1 MTINFPSTTFQI
13 LRAQQILESEEQ
25 RVLIVG
31 QKQNAGTAAT
41 GALVES
47 VSAATD
53 SINALFGARS
63 IVAEMVR
70 EFKAINTQTA
80 LDVIPLDDNAG
91 GTAATG
97 TVGFAGTATEN
108 GSIFVEV
115 GSGTRYRFQ
124 VDILTGDTAAIVAG
138 KLETL
143 IDASAS
149 APFTAALAT
158 ADVNLTAA
166 NLGTVG
172 NDWSI
177 FVDGAVAGITVS
189 ISGWSGGATDPVLTN
204 LFDVVANKRYQTIV
218 WPSVF
223 ADTTVEAFLDA
234 RFNQA
239 EQILQ
244 GVAVITNVGTAAAS
258 IAKATALNSQSVVV
272 IASKAISTSDL
283 VGAAHREF
291 PDLISTRFAAIRS
304 LRFTDGAALGN
315 FLTTPAA
322 LDQFGSRA
330 LASLPYANTVI
341 PNMATIRPVDQWTQA
356 ELISFRDGGVSAI
369 GPNRNF
375 SAMIAGEFVTT
386 NTTDPAANP
395 DDSFKFLNTVDTI
408 AAIRDAFFLNFRARY
423 GQSRLTNGS
432 LRAGRD
438 LANQASI
445 EAFTEGIYQS
455 LAEDVLVQEGQAAL
469 ADFKLNRQVIVDVAA
484 GQVTVNVAPL
494 LVNGLRVIV
503 GTVTVNFGG

>member
-1 MTINFPSTTFQI
+1 MTINFPKTSFQI
-13 LRAQQILESEEQ
+13 LRAQQILESIDQ

-41 GALVES
+41 GALVENVPEAS
-47 VSAATD
+47 D
-53 SINALFGARS
+53 SINTLFGARS
-63 IVAEMVR
+63 IVAEMCR
-70 EFKAINTQTA
+70 EFKAINNLTA
-80 LDVIPLDDNAG
+80 LDVIALDDNAG
-91 GTAATG
+91 GTAGTA

-108 GSIFVEV
+108 GSIFVEI
-115 GSGTRYRFQ
+115 GSGTGYRFK
-124 VDILTGDTAAIVAG
+124 VDVVTGDTAATVAG

-143 IDASAS
+143 IDASAT

-166 NLGTVG
+166 NLGTVA
-172 NDWSI
+172 NDWTI

-189 ISGWSGGATDPVLTN
+189 ISGWSGGATDPALTN
-204 LFDVVANKRYQTIV
+204 LFDVVANKRYQTVV

-223 ADTTVEAFLDA
+223 DDTTVEAFLDA
-234 RFNQA
+234 RFNDA

-244 GVAVITNVGTAAAS
+244 GVAIITTVGTSAEV
-258 IAKATALNSQSVVV
+258 IAKAAALNSQSMVI
-272 IASKAISTSDL
+272 IASQGISTTEL

-291 PDLISTRFAAIRS
+291 PDAISARFAAIRS
-304 LRFTDGAALGN
+304 LRFTDDAPLASI
-315 FLTTPAA
+315 LTTPAP

-341 PNMATIRPVDQWTQA
+341 PNMPVIRPADQWTQTQLA
-356 ELISFRDGGVSAI
+356 SFRDSGVSVI
-369 GPNRNF
+369 GANRNF
-375 SAMIAGEFVTT
+375 SAMIAGEIVTT
-386 NTTDPAANP
+386 NTTDEAANP
-395 DDSFKFLNTVDTI
+395 NDSFKFLNTVDTV

-423 GQSRLTNGS
+423 GQSRLTDGA

-455 LAEDVLVQEGQAAL
+455 LAEDVLVQEGQAAV
-469 ADFKLNRQVIVDVAA
+469 ADFKLNRQVIVDVPN
-484 GQVTVNVAPL
+484 GKVTVNVAPL